1 MHTRLYI
8 RTLLAFLGV
17 YAHCAIIGQTFN
29 GAAPLPFPPT
39 GTTGQTS
46 SIATVS
52 GVGILG
58 GCKQIEKVT
67 IDLNHEWDGD
77 IALILICPDGT
88 FLELSSQNGGPGNDY
103 KITVFKDSAPLNIL
117 SGNPP
122 YNGDFQPE
130 GRQNVTI
137 VNPYPNSNPAGTFT
151 LENTFTGKNADGD
164 WTLFLNDWV
173 PGDIGTL
180 NAWSITFTNGTSF
193 NVDVTAGTPSCP
205 GTPINVSANV
215 TPSGGYSYN
224 WASNNGTSFTGQST
238 NTINTSPVTTTTYT
252 VTVTDPSG
260 TCTATDE
267 VVVSV
272 PNAPS
277 PGVVGIFASPIDI
290 CIGEFTTLIINNTVS
305 NNWIYN
311 VEATTVSGTSNFTVN
326 FGGTGGSLTLNPV
339 LTTTYTI
346 TSVVDQATGCT
357 FILPNP
363 PSVTVNVSN
372 TIPTFSVSSIPPLCG
387 GQSVDLSDYVTLTN
401 GTTATYHS
409 GSPANAGNEI
419 NSIVTPLVSTL
430 YAILLSNGACST
442 EINVLVT
449 VLSSGSD
456 PTFNDASICT
466 NDVINLTTLINP
478 PTAGV
483 FSGPNVSGSTFT
495 TGVSGD
501 YIITFTP
508 TSSCYNPVDATIT
521 VNQINTPT
529 LQSATSCFLPFY
541 TVDLTTLLDPL
552 YTSGTWSGPG
562 VSGNTF
568 TPPGSGT
575 FTLTFTSSEAC
586 ILQATTQIVVDA
598 PVTATL
604 LPFPFLCESSAPINL
619 TSYVTNGVSGSWSG
633 LGVSGDLFDPT
644 GLSGTITLT
653 FTPDDICRIVSSANI
668 EVIVPETP
676 NMTGTVV
683 CSTNASFNLTTLEDP
698 FFAGGVW
705 SGPGVTGNTFNA
717 TSLAGNVIL
726 TFQSSKP
733 CALPVDV
740 TMDVA
745 LPETP
750 DLDNTSLCEASG
762 IFDLSNLLDPNFQVG
777 TWSGLGVSG
786 NDFDPFNLSG
796 SINITFTS
804 SQICVNPASTFIIVD
819 AADTPDLS
827 SATICNTISFF
838 DLSTLEDPNFINGD
852 WSGPGV
858 SNSSFDPTGLVGP
871 IVLTY
876 QALGCTF
883 SENTTVTVNAPV
895 SPTLGFLSLCENA
908 DPIDLSLLADP
919 NYLAGTWSGQ
929 GVNAGLFDP
938 SGLQG
943 SIDLT
948 FVSSA
953 NCTLP
958 STTAIEVNTVPSVD
972 NVSVNCSSDFTSY
985 TVSFTI
991 NGGNA
996 STYIVNGIPSVTNF
1010 TSPPIASGTAYS
1022 FSISDANNCAPILLQ
1037 GSKNCACATN
1047 AGTMNI
1053 SSTNNLVC
1061 KDNIY
1066 TAIHNG
1072 DQVLDNDNFIF
1083 VLHDKAGPQLGN
1095 VFATN
1100 TTPSFG
1106 FPIGGELNKIYYIS
1120 AVAGNANGPLV
1131 DLMDPCLSIASGAPV
1146 EFYDISGNLTT
1157 DIATCVSNDITLL
1170 ASAYGVPPFTYYL
1183 SYTNNGNVVL
1193 DTVQTASISSNIVL
1207 NLGDL
1212 GLTPGNCTIDVLSIK
1227 DANCQKN
1234 GLDINASFFINPLR
1248 LNTITNTLCKGESI
1262 TVNGNV
1268 YDENKKTGKE
1278 VITSTDLSKCDS
1290 IININLK
1297 FIDPAIRNFNGSA
1310 CKGKSVIINGTTYNE
1325 ANPTGTEVIKNG
1337 AVNGCDSIIN
1347 VIVIFKDQLT
1357 TVIDTAICKGSSIN
1371 INGTNYSDT
1380 KLTGSTTL
1388 ISKDGCDS
1396 IVTVNVK
1403 LRDQIKKT
1411 INPILCKGETITIS
1425 GKTFGQSNAIDS
1437 VFVVSSSP
1445 LSCDTLLKVNL
1456 NFYPT
1461 SASNYTATIC
1471 QNESKTINGT
1481 IYNKD
1486 KLVGT
1491 EVIKNGAV
1499 TGCDSTVTVK
1509 LTLLPLA
1516 FASFDTTLCNED
1528 SIIIK
1533 GKKFDRKNPS
1543 GTVTLNNASYV
1554 GCDSTINISVNFY
1567 PLRVDTIRKKILP
1580 TDSFKLENIVF
1591 DINNPSGRVQLS
1603 VQSTTGCDSVAYV
1616 ILSFINTTFQMV
1628 NIDHSDEVCFESNSG
1643 SIKINDVLGCETYS
1657 LYLNGVV
1664 YEVDELPFTIDQLK
1678 PGSYIVELKSLEG
1691 CYFIDTI
1698 KVEAA
1703 LKPEPY
1709 VLDKNSITAIKGENT
1724 NLNLSITPQPKEIK
1738 WLPDTYL
1745 SCDDCLNVSFID
1757 PQDTLDYQLILT
1769 DDNGCID
1776 VATFR
1781 LNTKEKIRDIVFPNV
1796 INVNSSSGNGSWV
1809 IQSNGDFAL
1818 TGVHIYDRWG
1828 SNVFNGTAVDGKIE
1842 WDARLNG
1849 AVLTPGV
1856 YVYMV
1861 ESVTSS
1867 GEVKR
1872 YMGDITVV
1880 R

>member
-1 MHTRLYI
+1 MHTKLYI
-8 RTLLAFLGV
+8 RTLLTFLGM
-17 YAHCAIIGQTFN
+17 YAHCAMTAQTFN

-46 SIATVS
+46 SIASVS

-67 IDLNHEWDGD
+67 VDLNHTWDGD

-88 FLELSSQNGGPGNDY
+88 FLELSSGNGGPGDNY

-122 YNGDFQPE
+122 YDGEFQPE
-130 GRQNVTI
+130 GRQNVTT
-137 VNPYPNSNPAGTFT
+137 VNPYPNTNPAGTFT
-151 LENTFTGKNADGD
+151 LQNTFNGKNADGD

-180 NAWSITFTNGTSF
+180 NAWSITFTNGSSF
-193 NVDVTAGTPSCP
+193 TVDLAAGTPPCP
-205 GTPINVSANV
+205 GTPINITANV

-224 WASNNGTSFTGQST
+224 WTSNNGTSFTGQST
-238 NTINTSPVTTTTYT
+238 NTINTSPITTTTYT

-260 TCTATDE
+260 SCTSTDE
-267 VVVSV
+267 VIVNVPNVPNNGVVSITLS
-272 PNAPS
+272 PNN
-277 PGVVGIFASPIDI
+277 I
-290 CIGEFTTLIINNTVS
+290 CIGQSSTLTFSNSVS

-311 VEATTVSGTSNFTVN
+311 VQATNSSGTSNFTVN
-326 FGGTGGSLTLNPV
+326 VNGTSNSITVSPTE
-339 LTTTYTI
+339 TTTYSVI
-346 TSVVDQATGCT
+346 SVVDQATGCT
-357 FILPNP
+357 FLLSPTD
-363 PSVTVNVSN
+363 VTLNVSN
-372 TIPTFSVSSIPPLCG
+372 TLPTYSVSAIPPLCG
-387 GQSVDLSDYVTLTN
+387 GQSVDLSAYVTLTG

-419 NSIVTPLVSTL
+419 NPVVTPLINTI
-430 YAILLSNGACST
+430 YTILLSNGACT
-442 EINVLVT
+442 NEINVLVT

-466 NDVINLTTLINP
+466 NAVINLTTLINP
-478 PTAGV
+478 PTPGQ
-483 FSGPNVSGSTFT
+483 FSGPNVSGNTFT
-495 TGVSGD
+495 TGLSGD
-501 YIITFTP
+501 YVITFTP

-521 VNQINTPT
+521 VNETNTPT
-529 LQSATSCFLPFY
+529 LQSSTSCFLPSY
-541 TVDLTTLLDPL
+541 NVDLTTLLDPM

-575 FTLTFTSSEAC
+575 FTLTFTSNEAC
-586 ILQATTQIVVDA
+586 ILPATTQIIVDA

-604 LPFPFLCESSAPINL
+604 LPFPFICEDGTSLNL

-633 LGVSGDLFDPT
+633 LGVSGDLFDPS

-653 FTPDDICRIVSSANI
+653 FTPDDLCRVISSANI

-683 CSTNASFNLTTLEDP
+683 CSTNSSFNLTTLEDP
-698 FFAGGVW
+698 LFAGGVW

-717 TSLAGNVIL
+717 TSLAGNVVL

-733 CALPVDV
+733 CALPVDI

-750 DLDNTSLCEASG
+750 ILDNASICEASG
-762 IFDLSNLLDPNFQVG
+762 IYDLSNLLDPNFQVG
-777 TWSGLGVSG
+777 TWSGVGVSG
-786 NDFDPFNLSG
+786 NDFNPFNLSG
-796 SINITFTS
+796 SINLTFSS
-804 SQICVNPASTFIIVD
+804 SQVCVNPASTFIIVD
-819 AADTPDLS
+819 AADTPVLGTAS
-827 SATICNTISFF
+827 ICNTVPSFN
-838 DLSTLEDPNFINGD
+838 LSTLEDPNFINGD

-858 SNSSFDPTGLVGP
+858 SNTSFNPSSLSGP

-883 SENTTVTVNAPV
+883 PVNTTVTVNAPV

-919 NYLAGTWSGQ
+919 NYLVGTWSGQ
-929 GVNAGLFDP
+929 GVNSGLFDP
-938 SGLQG
+938 NGLEG

-948 FVSSA
+948 FVAAA

-958 STTAIEVNTVPSVD
+958 STTSIEVNTVPSVT
-972 NVSVNCSSDFTSY
+972 NVAVICSADFTSY
-985 TVSFTI
+985 TVSFEI
-991 NGGNA
+991 NGGQA
-996 STYIVNGIPSVTNF
+996 STYSVNGIPSVSTF
-1010 TSPPIASGTAYS
+1010 TSPPIASGTAYN

-1037 GSKNCACATN
+1037 GSKNCACATS

-1053 SSTNNLVC
+1053 SAANNLVC

-1066 TAIHNG
+1066 TAVHNG

-1095 VFATN
+1095 VLATN

-1106 FPIGGELNKIYYIS
+1106 FPVGGQLNKTYYIS
-1120 AVAGNANGPLV
+1120 AVAGNANGTVV
-1131 DLMDPCLSIASGAPV
+1131 DLMDPCLSVASGAPV
-1146 EFYDISGNLTT
+1146 EFYEIAGSISSDN
-1157 DIATCVSNDITLL
+1157 ATCISNDITITT
-1170 ASAYGVPPFTYYL
+1170 SAYGVPPFTFYL

-1193 DTVQTASISSNIVL
+1193 DTIQTASATSNVL
-1207 NLGDL
+1207 INPIDL
-1212 GLTPGNCTIDVLSIK
+1212 GLTSGNCTIEVLGIK

-1234 GLDINASFFINPLR
+1234 GLGISTSFLINPLR
-1248 LNTITNTLCKGESI
+1248 INTINNTLCKGESI

-1278 VITSTDLSKCDS
+1278 VISSADLSKCDS

-1297 FIDPAIRNFNGSA
+1297 FIDPAIRNFNGTA
-1310 CKGKSVIINGTTYNE
+1310 CKGKSVVINGTTYSE
-1325 ANPTGTEVIKNG
+1325 ANPTGTEIIKNG
-1337 AVNGCDSIIN
+1337 AANGCDSIIN
-1347 VIVIFKDQLT
+1347 VIIVFKDQLT
-1357 TVIDTAICKGSSIN
+1357 TAIDTAICKGSSIN
-1371 INGTNYSDT
+1371 INGTVYNDT

-1388 ISKDGCDS
+1388 LSKDGCDS
-1396 IVTVNVK
+1396 IVTVTVK
-1403 LRDQIKKT
+1403 LRDQVKKT
-1411 INPILCKGETITIS
+1411 INPSLCSGEIITIS
-1425 GKTFGQSNAIDS
+1425 GKTFGQNNSVDS
-1437 VFVVSSSP
+1437 VLIASTSA

-1456 NFYPT
+1456 SFYP
-1461 SASNYTATIC
+1461 SATSNYTATIC
-1471 QNESKTINGT
+1471 ENESKTINGT

-1516 FASFDTTLCNED
+1516 NAAFDTTLCNED

-1543 GTVTLNNASYV
+1543 GTVTLNNASYI
-1554 GCDSTINISVNFY
+1554 GCDSTISITVNFY

-1603 VQSTTGCDSVAYV
+1603 IQSSTGCDSVAYV
-1616 ILSFINTTFQMV
+1616 ILSFINTSFQAV
-1628 NIDHSDEVCFESNSG
+1628 KIDHTDEVCFESNSG
-1643 SIKINDVLGCETYS
+1643 SIKIDKVQGCETYA
-1657 LYLNGVV
+1657 LYIDGVL
-1664 YEVDELPFTIDQLK
+1664 YEVDKLPYTIGQLK
-1678 PGSYIVELKSLEG
+1678 PGSYIVELKSVEG
-1691 CYFIDTI
+1691 CYYIDT
-1698 KVEAA
+1698 VVVDAA
-1703 LKPEPY
+1703 VKPEPY
-1709 VLDKNSITAIKGENT
+1709 VLNKNSITAINGEST
-1724 NLNLSITPQPKEIK
+1724 NLILNITPQPKSIK
-1738 WLPDTYL
+1738 WQPDTYL
-1745 SCDDCLNVSFID
+1745 SCDDCFNVTFID
-1757 PQDTLDYQLILT
+1757 PLDSQDYQLILT
-1769 DDNGCID
+1769 DVNGCID
-1776 VATFR
+1776 VANFR
-1781 LNTKEKIRDIVFPNV
+1781 LITKEKARDIVFPNV
-1796 INVNSSSGNGSWV
+1796 ININSSTGNGSWV
-1809 IQSNGDFAL
+1809 VQSNGDFAL
-1818 TGVHIYDRWG
+1818 TGVRIYDRWG
-1828 SNVFNGTAVDGKIE
+1828 SNVFNGSAVDGKIE

-1849 AVLTPGV
+1849 TVLTPGV

-1861 ESVTSS
+1861 ESITSS

-1872 YMGDITVV
+1872 YIGDITVV